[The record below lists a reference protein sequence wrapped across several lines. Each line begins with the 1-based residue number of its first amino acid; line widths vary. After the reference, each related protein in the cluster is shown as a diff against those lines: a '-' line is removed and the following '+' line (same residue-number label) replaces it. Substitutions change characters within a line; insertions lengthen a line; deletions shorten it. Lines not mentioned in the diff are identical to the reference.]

1 MRQKTRFLVAAL
13 ALLNLSLVLSL
24 PSAGC
29 VTEGDDDDAT
39 REIPPPEGC
48 SYNSLANVTFAL
60 TIHWAGEDYGPD
72 VLSSLVKSW
81 DPPALYFPFPG
92 VVTELGIDPATGL
105 HAVTLT
111 EQPPEEEGGPTGDD
125 DDSAGDDDDSAGD
138 DDDSAGD
145 DDDSAGEEEDPN
157 WVRIVYSLPLGY
169 ELPVS
174 LGDFIGVHTIIDFT
188 TGSLITGFSFWE
200 IMEDGSG
207 RLLFMAEPSETGLAY
222 EPGELH
228 PAFGS
233 VTLRDRACPNLAA
246 LQCAKPYNLSIEF
259 ETVVLGDDD
268 DSADSGPADEPE
280 HFELWP
286 TEHRDF
292 MIGDLGLRVVNV
304 WSYGYREIDPACTGY
319 DWSADRMAYFV
330 IRSEFAP

>member
-1 MRQKTRFLVAAL
+1 MRQKPRFLITAL
-13 ALLNLSLVLSL
+13 AFLNLSLVLSV

-29 VTEGDDDDAT
+29 VNPGDDDDAT

-60 TIHWAGEDYGPD
+60 TIHYAGEDYTPD
-72 VLSSLVKSW
+72 ILSSLVKSW

-92 VVTELGIDPATGL
+92 MVTEMGTDPETGL
-105 HAVTLT
+105 QAVTLT
-111 EQPPEEEGGPTGDD
+111 EQPPEPEGGGTGDD
-125 DDSAGDDDDSAGD
+125 DDSADADDDDSAD
-138 DDDSAGD
+138 DED
-145 DDDSAGEEEDPN
+145 DPN

-174 LGDFIGVHTIIDFT
+174 LGDYLGVHTIIDFT
-188 TGSLITGFSFWE
+188 TGSLITGFSLWE
-200 IMEDGSG
+200 IMEDGTG
-207 RLLFMAEPSETGLAY
+207 RLLFLAEPSEIGLAY

-259 ETVVLGDDD
+259 ETVVPGDDD
-268 DSADSGPADEPE
+268 DSAGAEPEPPAEPE

-292 MIGDLGLRVVNV
+292 LVGDLSLRVINV

>member
-1 MRQKTRFLVAAL
+1 MRQKTRLLVAAL

-29 VTEGDDDDAT
+29 VTEGDDDDTT

-60 TIHWAGEDYGPD
+60 TIHYAGEDYTPD
-72 VLSSLVKSW
+72 ILASLVKSL

-92 VVTELGIDPATGL
+92 VVTELGTDPATGL
-105 HAVTLT
+105 QVVTLT
-111 EQPPEEEGGPTGDD
+111 EQPPEEEGGAT
-125 DDSAGDDDDSAGD
+125 GD

-174 LGDFIGVHTIIDFT
+174 LGDFVGVHTIIDFT

-200 IMEDGSG
+200 IMEDGTG

-259 ETVVLGDDD
+259 ETVVPGDDD
-268 DSADSGPADEPE
+268 DSADSDTDPPAEPE
-280 HFELWP
+280 QFELWP
-286 TEHRDF
+286 TEHRNF
-292 MIGDLGLRVVNV
+292 MIGDLSLRVVNV